1 VPSKERAGV
10 PANGQM
16 VSSTHLDLDH
26 QNTTGNSILN
36 FNQVDSDRDPPNQ
49 ENTHDNI
56 VLSGLEDAEQNVLL
70 MPEQPSFSTGAGA
83 VEKNKIGITQSGNHI
98 QDPCKCVAVVTSDG
112 VSLNIS
118 PSHAGYKFKQHQT
131 NTSFLFPEPT
141 VYGTV
146 PCDTSP
152 VVDNLQ
158 SKDQDGNSSKNF
170 SRDLYSEVTAPYID
184 NVMTLSNVDK
194 KDQEAVGKANT
205 QDKKLRL
212 ASTSITPLKRSK
224 RREGSTDED
233 SSVRAERLKANKNLD
248 MSGMSSAK
256 SFLSFPDARIKSS
269 FKSLGITASVN
280 ANVDKG
286 INDIKELEY
295 QRLLEAPI
303 VDQENEVQ
311 NSTDGED
318 ISDLDSDF
326 EMDYNAIK
334 HLTGDIAEDP
344 LGMDGSLLADFKPSS
359 RHQKKSSSRKKRV
372 KAGSKPKKCHS
383 KPR

>member
-1 VPSKERAGV
+1 VPSKERPGV
-10 PANGQM
+10 PANGQT
-16 VSSTHLDLDH
+16 VSGTDLDLDH

-36 FNQVDSDRDPPNQ
+36 FNQVDSVRDPPNQ
-49 ENTHDNI
+49 ENTHTNI

-70 MPEQPSFSTGAGA
+70 MLEQPSFSTGAGA
-83 VEKNKIGITQSGNHI
+83 VEKSKIGITQSGNHI
-98 QDPCKCVAVVTSDG
+98 QDPCKCVVVVTSDG

-131 NTSFLFPEPT
+131 NTSFLLPESM
-141 VYGTV
+141 VYGTA

-158 SKDQDGNSSKNF
+158 SMDQDGNSSKNF
-170 SRDLYSEVTAPYID
+170 SHGLYSEVTAPYID

-194 KDQEAVGKANT
+194 KDQEAIGKANT

-233 SSVRAERLKANKNLD
+233 SSTRAERLKAKKNLD
-248 MSGMSSAK
+248 MSGMSSTK
-256 SFLSFPDARIKSS
+256 SFLSFPNARIKSS

-280 ANVDKG
+280 TNVDKG
-286 INDIKELEY
+286 INDIKELEH

-303 VDQENEVQ
+303 VNQENEV
-311 NSTDGED
+311 
-318 ISDLDSDF
+318 
-326 EMDYNAIK
+326 
-334 HLTGDIAEDP
+334 
-344 LGMDGSLLADFKPSS
+344 
-359 RHQKKSSSRKKRV
+359 
-372 KAGSKPKKCHS
+372 
-383 KPR
+383 